1 MKATSGQKDEVVAEI
16 NRQKVSKEQLG
27 LILGRGLWARLLKSA
42 DIGSIDVAEFER
54 VCKVPPKQKAPSEPV
69 WREDHRPEYLA
80 PTRQDMM
87 VHAKDVIEGAEED
100 GKTIIYHVSNRGGKG
115 FAPQATIC
123 CCGIGWI
130 SYGTDRVAYDKAVEV
145 GHGMVEGE
153 KARRRDERNAQ
164 IQRRGGHCS
173 TLGEGWT

>member
-16 NRQKVSKEQLG
+16 NRQKASKEQLD

-42 DIGSIDVAEFER
+42 DIGSIDVTEFER
-54 VCKVPPKQKAPSEPV
+54 VCKVPPKPKAPSEPI

-87 VHAKDVIEGAEED
+87 VHAKDVIETSEED
-100 GKTIIYHVSNRGGKG
+100 EKIIIYHASNRSGKG
-115 FAPQATIC
+115 FAPDASIRC
-123 CCGIGWI
+123 WGISWI
-130 SYGTDRVAYDKAVEV
+130 SYGTDKVAYDKAVEV
-145 GHGMVEGE
+145 GHRMIEGE

-173 TLGEGWT
+173 TLGDGWV